1 VIHGFRGPAK
11 SVFFF
16 YAFYSVTTVYAGDKR
31 RISYISDI
39 VNSNRTFFVK
49 IWRPV
54 GIEHE
59 RLLAREVQDYRFADK
74 VAHRSVRRLAGLS
87 NLIYPIQ

>member
-1 VIHGFRGPAK
+1 MLSHI
-11 SVFFF
+11 
-16 YAFYSVTTVYAGDKR
+16 YSVTTVYAGDKR

-39 VNSNRTFFVK
+39 VNRNRTFFVK
-49 IWRPV
+49 IFKAIQLRRPV